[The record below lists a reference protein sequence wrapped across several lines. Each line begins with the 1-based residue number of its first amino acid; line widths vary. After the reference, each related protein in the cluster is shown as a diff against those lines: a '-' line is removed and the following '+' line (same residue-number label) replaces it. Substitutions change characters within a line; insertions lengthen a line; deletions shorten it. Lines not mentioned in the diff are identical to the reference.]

1 MSTKTQVNRMMT
13 PDENARIYSS
23 RAKLTAVAM
32 ESGIANQTEG
42 VGPVLETFLTIPGVA
57 AAQVFA
63 YHTVVCRNPAYS
75 WDEIEVSVLRL
86 FTALNMDLKSLKEV
100 E

>member
-1 MSTKTQVNRMMT
+1 MAAKTQVNRMET
-13 PDENARIYSS
+13 PDENARIYAS
-23 RAKLTAVAM
+23 RARLTTTPM

-42 VGPVLETFLTIPGVA
+42 VGPVLATFLDIPGVV

-63 YHTVVCRNPAYS
+63 YHAMVCKVPAFT

-86 FTALNMDLKSLKEV
+86 FAALNLDLETLEV

>member
-1 MSTKTQVNRMMT
+1 MAAKVQINRMMT

-23 RAKLTAVAM
+23 RAKLTTAPM
-32 ESGIANQTEG
+32 ESGLANQTEG

-86 FTALNMDLKSLKEV
+86 FAALNLALETLGV